1 MGAIWEED
9 EEGQSMSAVGVAA
22 ERKGRETPGVR
33 ARPERFGLSSGQKWV
48 KGSVSEGCTCRMVQG
63 LLL

>member
-9 EEGQSMSAVGVAA
+9 EDGQSMSGVGVAA

-33 ARPERFGLSSGQKWV
+33 ARLEGFGLSSGQK
-48 KGSVSEGCTCRMVQG
+48 
-63 LLL
+63 

>member
-9 EEGQSMSAVGVAA
+9 EDGQSMSGMGVAA

-33 ARPERFGLSSGQKWV
+33 ARLEGFGLSSGQK
-48 KGSVSEGCTCRMVQG
+48 
-63 LLL
+63 